1 MEVRLEHL
9 RPREIR
15 HAMEQC
21 PTLYQPLGTVEW
33 HGEHNI
39 VGLDSLKAHALC
51 VRAAEQAGG
60 LVAPPLY
67 GGVGGIEF
75 AHTWVMDPENDAYSQ
90 LLRPWLEKLCL
101 ETVRNGFKA
110 IIILT
115 GHYGAAQQLVVR
127 ETAVRMTRLTGVPIL
142 GTPEYFLAHDEGYLG
157 DHAAW
162 GETSLMMHLDPPS
175 VDLARLG
182 DEPHPGVFGR
192 DPKAHATATDGERL
206 ARVIVARLATL
217 AAAMPTWDADTIA
230 RFNRAEAALVG
241 RQLEMA
247 GREKLI
253 WAAWKKVADGYLA
266 PYGRLLAAGDFEAI
280 EQLAAGL

>member
-1 MEVRLEHL
+1 
-9 RPREIR
+9 
-15 HAMEQC
+15 
-21 PTLYQPLGTVEW
+21 
-33 HGEHNI
+33 
-39 VGLDSLKAHALC
+39 
-51 VRAAEQAGG
+51 
-60 LVAPPLY
+60 
-67 GGVGGIEF
+67 
-75 AHTWVMDPENDAYSQ
+75 MDPENDAYSQ

-110 IIILT
+110 MVILT

-192 DPKAHATATDGERL
+192 DPKAHATAADGERL

-266 PYGRLLAAGDFEAI
+266 PYGRLLAAGEFEAI